1 VARHPHP
8 SATKAEGADL
18 PAQGDAAPRW
28 PHAPEPR
35 TGDDGTVI
43 NAVETCNA
51 CASPSTL
58 TYRCSECG
66 ADLVTQGDSA

>member
-1 VARHPHP
+1 VACYPHP
-8 SATKAEGADL
+8 SATETEDGDL
-18 PAQGDAAPRW
+18 PAPGGAAPRW
-28 PHAPEPR
+28 PHAPEPQ

-51 CASPSTL
+51 CDSPSTL

-66 ADLVTQGDSA
+66 ADLVTQGGSA